1 MDKASMAKKMIVIE
15 LGRVLG
21 IHYNILLLYMF
32 ENSYNKNLKLKFVNC
47 DV

>member
-1 MDKASMAKKMIVIE
+1 MIVIE

-21 IHYNILLLYMF
+21 IRYNILLFYMF
-32 ENSYNKNLKLKFVNC
+32 ENLHNKNLKLKFVNC